1 MHERQTCVDC
11 RALSPETE
19 TNYTLI
25 SSRYGWRLTKRRDT
39 RGHLFMEWRCPKCW
53 RTYKAAGG
61 EAIPA
66 SSSSGEMTAVEAPS
80 GTRSVAPPSEDDV
93 PTVVDRS
100 ARRKRSTVPPPRR
113 GRAR

>member
-11 RALSPETE
+11 RALSPETD

-25 SSRYGWRLTKRRDT
+25 SARYGWRLTKRHDT
-39 RGHLFMEWRCPKCW
+39 RGMLVMEWRCVKCW
-53 RTYKAAGG
+53 RAHKAAGG
-61 EAIPA
+61 EGVP

-80 GTRSVAPPSEDDV
+80 GTRAVVRPAEDDV
-93 PTVVDRS
+93 PTLVKRG
-100 ARRKRSTVPPPRR
+100 ARRSKSPAPPTRR